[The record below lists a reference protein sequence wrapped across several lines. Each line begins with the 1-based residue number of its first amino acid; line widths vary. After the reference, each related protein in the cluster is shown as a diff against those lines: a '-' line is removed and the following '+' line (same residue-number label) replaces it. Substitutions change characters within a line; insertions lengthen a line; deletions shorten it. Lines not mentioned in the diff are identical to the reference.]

1 MRLVD
6 VDGTGEL
13 RFLSDGLAE
22 DQDLFE
28 EEADGRIDPSFSS
41 SQTRDQNKLE
51 CLGSRLA

>member
-13 RFLSDGLAE
+13 RFLSDRLAE

-28 EEADGRIDPSFSS
+28 EEADGRIDLFFSFVA
-41 SQTRDQNKLE
+41 DDGLK
-51 CLGSRLA
+51 